1 MIDLNTRVGLESG
14 WVLVC
19 ALDINQRGQIVAVA
33 RQEPVAESGSRQRA
47 YLLTPAPAPAPLAM
61 LVLGSAVTAAG
72 MVMERLIRT
81 SAHFLPGGR

>member
-1 MIDLNTRVGLESG
+1 MIDLNTCVGLESG

-33 RQEPVAESGSRQRA
+33 REEPVAESGSRQRA

-72 MVMERLIRT
+72 MVMKRLSRSIGP
-81 SAHFLPGGR
+81 LPPGGR